1 VLDSAIADEIAAG
14 RVASNFRHAIAFA
27 AEERWRAERD
37 SSYTTNARRPWYPL
51 IEKGHDRTWCDNYL
65 QRVLNGFRYPRSC
78 CVFCCFQA
86 PRAGRSA
93 LAERWRTEPEAGA
106 YALQIEQRA
115 LSINRRMRLFGSMS
129 AAEFVRVR
137 RIDAVA
143 ALSNVNLADTTTWTV
158 VETRRV
164 YRAAS
169 VKDPTTGK
177 SIRGR
182 DGRTIKNPRKKGD
195 TWRSIRPHTVASTG
209 EAGLAALRRLAAAH
223 DTVVWSEGDQ
233 IPRVDVRVLP
243 NRPREW
249 PLTTHEYALLPGEI
263 HAKEHHGFDREW
275 RAARSREAV
284 RGGGLTPLPLAV

>member
-1 VLDSAIADEIAAG
+1 MCSA
-14 RVASNFRHAIAFA
+14 
-27 AEERWRAERD
+27 
-37 SSYTTNARRPWYPL
+37 
-51 IEKGHDRTWCDNYL
+51 
-65 QRVLNGFRYPRSC
+65 
-78 CVFCCFQA
+78 CFQA

-93 LAERWRTEPEAGA
+93 LAERWRTEPEGGA

-143 ALSNVNLADTTTWTV
+143 ALSNLNLANTSTWTV

-177 SIRGR
+177 SVRGR

-195 TWRSIRPHTVASTG
+195 TWRSIRPHTVASTS

-223 DTVVWSEGDQ
+223 ETVV
-233 IPRVDVRVLP
+233 VRR
-243 NRPREW
+243 RPD
-249 PLTTHEYALLPGEI
+249 PSSGCP
-263 HAKEHHGFDREW
+263 
-275 RAARSREAV
+275 RAAEPA
-284 RGGGLTPLPLAV
+284 A